1 MYALCTP
8 LTWHMENLL
17 AEFQIIFSL
26 KANSNGIENSGKCER

>member
-26 KANSNGIENSGKCER
+26 KANSNGIENDEKSDW